1 MKLRIDNVSFAYK
14 GGEELFKDLSFDV
27 ESGEILTILG
37 PNGVGKTTLLK
48 CLMGFLKIKKGC
60 FSKEQ
65 DGRLIDDCDEIW
77 NDVGYVP
84 QKNTS
89 SLSYTVEE
97 TILMGRNP
105 KLTSSL
111 SVPSQKDLDIVR
123 NILHDMKMTHLKDKD
138 VSKLSGGELQLVYIA
153 RALVADPKVIML
165 DEPESN
171 LDLKNQIVVLKMID
185 DLVREKNICCIINTH
200 FPQHALM
207 YSDKTIMLK
216 GGGAYFYGTSQEI
229 INEENIKQVF
239 GVESKIVKVEHNGK
253 QFNTL
258 IPIDISLPC

>member
-1 MKLRIDNVSFAYK
+1 MCRK
-14 GGEELFKDLSFDV
+14 
-27 ESGEILTILG
+27 
-37 PNGVGKTTLLK
+37 
-48 CLMGFLKIKKGC
+48 KIPTA
-60 FSKEQ
+60 FHI
-65 DGRLIDDCDEIW
+65 R
-77 NDVGYVP
+77 
-84 QKNTS
+84 
-89 SLSYTVEE
+89 VEE

-111 SVPSQKDLDIVR
+111 SVPSQKDLDIVK
-123 NILHDMKMTHLKDKD
+123 NILHDMKMIHLKDKD

-185 DLVREKNICCIINTH
+185 DLVRVKNICCIINTH

-216 GGGAYFYGTSQEI
+216 GGGAYFYGKSQEI
-229 INEENIKQVF
+229 INEENIRQVF
-239 GVESKIVKVEHNGK
+239 GVESKIVEIEHNGIH
-253 QFNTL
+253 FNTL
-258 IPIDISLPC
+258 IPIDISLSC